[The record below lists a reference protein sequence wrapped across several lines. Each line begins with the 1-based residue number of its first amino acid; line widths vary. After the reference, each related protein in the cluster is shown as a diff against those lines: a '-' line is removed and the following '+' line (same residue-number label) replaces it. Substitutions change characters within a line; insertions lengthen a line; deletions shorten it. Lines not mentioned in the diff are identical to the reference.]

1 MDSASKRPARYL
13 DGPGDA
19 KKARSGFADNV
30 LLQALSEAGCQGLDS
45 HGPTEV
51 EDPRVLKRA
60 LMHSLG
66 NNTDYISTF
75 LESVHEAFQDQGVLS
90 CALMP
95 INISGEDVPETGDS
109 LIRLLLNIS
118 AIQTPLASF
127 LLKQLPDLQHA
138 MEVDSTDALPQL
150 VLGSLRWLDE
160 VVQPHELTETLLEV
174 LPTCCRPVQQGIL
187 ELLPELVVEQ
197 DCEMTDKHRALLV
210 PVLEA
215 ISNLSSQEAGQAQ
228 VTDLVLQRFQ
238 SAETADLPALLR
250 FLLQHVDSQNASQV
264 VELLRSSM
272 PSFAFS
278 EQQAPGQAQTA
289 EEDMEEAAVEA
300 MRTGLQCS
308 HLAAD
313 TVFSQIRS
321 LTDPEQ
327 HVSIDLWLLL
337 LLVGLGAKRSEAVH
351 KLLRKKFTEGHV
363 DNTWLDKAVIGHQGA
378 VKGLFP
384 GLLGLAG
391 QLVQAG
397 QAAPQAAGT
406 HLYTLLFACCTPAGT
421 AAQHRQEVLAGLHG
435 HLGSGQAGEVST
447 ALQVLLALTHS
458 HAALLLDHA
467 NFMSALLDCLDNF
480 THAQLHQVFE
490 VVSELVVF
498 SSDSGVSQ
506 AEQNRQRLG
515 RQLEDLLHKQMQSE
529 EVQSQR
535 VGIIGTIK
543 LVERLAHS
551 SPTPTA
557 HSAALD
563 QRSKEAEQLLARS
576 FGAKQHKPAMFA
588 LLCDELTNA
597 VTSGCLAEP
606 IRAWLSLA
614 ATEELEAFLDDC
626 SHDLPAVQL
635 KGNKSVAGGSW
646 MNLNGNAGQ
655 VMLPLLRILA
665 SPDQLHRQS
674 LAYLCA
680 ITRLALTLEF
690 HTLGNL
696 DGLSAILG
704 CPLHMPHIDLMQS
717 EAVLGLSP
725 EQQSLN
731 LSQLEAL
738 LAHVLVLLPSSPC
751 LHLTA
756 GPHTTAQAQTKS
768 QKRGKAKEAK
778 KSKGAPSE
786 EPSEPAE
793 DQENVGNNAE
803 MSVELHK
810 APAGHSHLPL
820 SRLPEVQGQ
829 LRPLDAHVLRLLGQ
843 VQATALPQA
852 ALAPAA
858 FLLEQLQVQLVEALT
873 RTRRP
878 AFLNSAASQDASAG
892 AHLTPQQIWGGLQS
906 VLPALPTLL
915 TMCNSRQSGPAHTQ
929 GWEGVSQVGKGEEVV
944 AARVEGA
951 SQDPT
956 PNLLITGHP
965 IATAALA
972 PIPAAARQAACA
984 TVMQHGLH
992 CIQQLTAADWLK
1004 QPEHRVLLHAFLRAF
1019 GKDATSSQD
1028 SHQAPSVTARAMK
1041 SYEAGLSAQHKTW
1054 ALSKGPLGPLEQEV
1068 ALLHIQANLISI
1080 AETIPGTSSTR
1091 DDLCQAKERIS
1102 RAADEALQQGSES
1115 QPQESSCSPP
1125 EAQGA
1130 DPATRGGGGWKG
1142 QQGVIG
1148 DLVHLWVAWSPQP
1161 CQTMLRLLHGAL
1173 AQVPSQPLT
1182 GKKAQEPVVPYPGLS
1197 GSSLHV
1203 WYKALSQ
1210 ELLLQ
1215 WATYATGVVAL
1226 HKGRQ
1231 GPLQQEAVDS
1241 ALEQLRQCGK
1251 AFSSLL
1257 LLNKA
1262 HLKRI
1267 QMHAQALRFGS
1278 KLIQHCLRT
1287 LPFWEAW
1294 YTAHPN
1300 QVEPFSKAMKEVQS
1314 ATRILYVICAEGKAN
1329 KNITIAN
1336 LVVGTKHVLEEFRVG
1351 VTAVML
1357 AAKQHILQGNLKHKD
1372 LTGQEVSSQV
1382 PFTQILSDDD
1392 EDDNEQQDRR
1402 QEAGSDTE

>member
-1 MDSASKRPARYL
+1 
-13 DGPGDA
+13 
-19 KKARSGFADNV
+19 
-30 LLQALSEAGCQGLDS
+30 
-45 HGPTEV
+45 
-51 EDPRVLKRA
+51 
-60 LMHSLG
+60 
-66 NNTDYISTF
+66 
-75 LESVHEAFQDQGVLS
+75 
-90 CALMP
+90 MP
-95 INISGEDVPETGDS
+95 
-109 LIRLLLNIS
+109 
-118 AIQTPLASF
+118 
-127 LLKQLPDLQHA
+127 K
-138 MEVDSTDALPQL
+138 
-150 VLGSLRWLDE
+150 
-160 VVQPHELTETLLEV
+160 
-174 LPTCCRPVQQGIL
+174 CYRPVQQGIL

-197 DCEMTDKHRALLV
+197 DCEAVIAALVRMTEKHSALLV
-210 PVLEA
+210 PALEA

-228 VTDLVLQRFQ
+228 VTELVLQRFQ
-238 SAETADLPALLR
+238 AAETADVPALLR

-264 VELLRSSM
+264 VELLRSM
-272 PSFAFS
+272 PSFALS
-278 EQQAPGQAQTA
+278 KQQAPGQEQTE
-289 EEDMEEAAVEA
+289 EEDVEEAAIEA

-363 DNTWLDKAVIGHQGA
+363 DNTWLDKAVISHQGA
-378 VKGLFP
+378 VQGLFP

-397 QAAPQAAGT
+397 QAGPQAAGT
-406 HLYTLLFACCTPAGT
+406 HLYTLLFTCCSPADT

-447 ALQVLLALTHS
+447 ALHVLLALTHS

-467 NFMSALLDCLDNF
+467 DFVSALLDCLDNL
-480 THAQLHQVFE
+480 TQAQLHQVFE

-498 SSDSGVSQ
+498 SSSDSSESQ

-515 RQLEDLLHKQMQSE
+515 KQLEGLLHKQMQSE

-543 LVERLAHS
+543 LVERLAHP

-557 HSAALD
+557 HPAALD

-576 FGAKQHKPAMFA
+576 FDAKQHKPAMFA
-588 LLCDELTNA
+588 LLCDELTDA
-597 VTSGCLAEP
+597 VTSGRLAEP

-614 ATEELEAFLDDC
+614 ATEELEMFLDDC
-626 SHDLPAVQL
+626 SHDLPAVQC
-635 KGNKSVAGGSW
+635 KGSESVAGGSW
-646 MNLNGNAGQ
+646 MNMNGIAGQ
-655 VMLPLLRILA
+655 VMLPLLKILA

-680 ITRLALTLEF
+680 VTRLALTLEF

-717 EAVLGLSP
+717 EAVLGLST
-725 EQQSLN
+725 EQQSLVCTSLLLAINWLRELLNAWARHVQPTECIGGAEVQQNLLVRLQN

-738 LAHVLVLLPSSPC
+738 LAHVIALLPSSPC
-751 LHLTA
+751 LQVLA
-756 GPHTTAQAQTKS
+756 GPHTPAQAQTKN
-768 QKRGKAKEAK
+768 QKKGRAKEAK

-786 EPSEPAE
+786 ESSEPAE
-793 DQENVGNNAE
+793 DQENVGDNAAV
-803 MSVELHK
+803 SVGPHR

-829 LRPLDAHVLRLLGQ
+829 LRPLDARVLRLLGQ

-873 RTRRP
+873 RARRP
-878 AFLNSAASQDASAG
+878 AFLNSAASQDASTG
-892 AHLTPQQIWGGLQS
+892 AHQTPQQIWGGLQS
-906 VLPALPTLL
+906 TLPALPTLL
-915 TMCNSRQSGPAHTQ
+915 TMCNARQSSAAHTEGQ
-929 GWEGVSQVGKGEEVV
+929 EGVSQVGKGEEVV
-944 AARVEGA
+944 VACVEGA

-956 PNLLITGHP
+956 PDLLITGHP
-965 IATAALA
+965 IVRAALA
-972 PIPAAARQAACA
+972 STPAAAR
-984 TVMQHGLH
+984 VMQHGLH
-992 CIQQLTAADWLK
+992 CIQQLTAAEWLK
-1004 QPEHRVLLHAFLRAF
+1004 QPEHRVLLYAFLRAF

-1028 SHQAPSVTARAMK
+1028 SHQSPPVSACAMK
-1041 SYEAGLSAQHKTW
+1041 SHEAIQGCLQACHYFR
-1054 ALSKGPLGPLEQEV
+1054 ALSKRALGPLDQEV
-1068 ALLHIQANLISI
+1068 SLLHIQANLISI

-1091 DDLCQAKERIS
+1091 EDLCQAKEAIS
-1102 RAADEALQQGSES
+1102 RAAEEALQQGSES
-1115 QPQESSCSPP
+1115 QPQESSSPLQV
-1125 EAQGA
+1125 QGA
-1130 DPATRGGGGWKG
+1130 DPPTRSGGGWKG

-1148 DLVHLWVAWSPQP
+1148 DLVHLWVAWSSQP
-1161 CQTMLRLLHGAL
+1161 CQTMLRLLQGAL
-1173 AQVPSQPLT
+1173 AQVPSQPVT
-1182 GKKAQEPVVPYPGLS
+1182 GKKAHEPVAPYPGLS
-1197 GSSLHV
+1197 GSSVHI

-1215 WATYATGVVAL
+1215 WATHAAGVVAM

-1231 GPLQQEAVDS
+1231 GPLQEEAVDS

-1251 AFSSLL
+1251 VFSSLL

-1262 HLKRI
+1262 HLKRM

-1278 KLIQHCLRT
+1278 KVIQHCLRT

-1294 YTAHPN
+1294 YSAHPN
-1300 QVEPFSKAMKEVQS
+1300 QVEPFSKAIKDVQS
-1314 ATRILYVICAEGKAN
+1314 GTRILYVICAEGKAN

-1336 LVVGTKHVLEEFRVG
+1336 LVVGSKHVLEEFRVG

-1392 EDDNEQQDRR
+1392 EDDNEQQGRR